1 MSRAGL
7 RIVDCLTSSLGLNIL
22 GVCFSFLLAISLYT
36 VHDRYRDGDRWLT
49 DLLIIFHSVNQTKE
63 LTSEPI
69 ISGGGLQYCLSHTTV
84 INDFS
89 EQFEPVPANSPVM
102 WERSISR
109 YSSACSHCGCWT
121 SKANR
126 SADLRPSRVQGNPCT
141 KQRHQAQFQRVSSQ
155 ICFCQFDKENVI
167 FPPYWVLLLSWHQGA
182 MNPPTP
188 SAGTAWALSYP
199 WHEPVRGLT
208 RTHGKKPRHHQHAR
222 SLPLFV

>member
-1 MSRAGL
+1 MLAAIMSTLLAYNIGLYSRKELDRQFSHELKILFIYFTSFYLLSRISIRRVSMSRAGL

-36 VHDRYRDGDRWLT
+36 VHDRYREGDRWLT

-109 YSSACSHCGCWT
+109 YSSACSHCGC
-121 SKANR
+121 
-126 SADLRPSRVQGNPCT
+126 
-141 KQRHQAQFQRVSSQ
+141 
-155 ICFCQFDKENVI
+155 
-167 FPPYWVLLLSWHQGA
+167 
-182 MNPPTP
+182 
-188 SAGTAWALSYP
+188 
-199 WHEPVRGLT
+199 
-208 RTHGKKPRHHQHAR
+208 
-222 SLPLFV
+222 

>member
-7 RIVDCLTSSLGLNIL
+7 RIVDGLTSSKYTGR
-22 GVCFSFLLAISLYT
+22 VFLLPSRHLIVYT

-109 YSSACSHCGCWT
+109 YSSACSHCGC
-121 SKANR
+121 
-126 SADLRPSRVQGNPCT
+126 
-141 KQRHQAQFQRVSSQ
+141 
-155 ICFCQFDKENVI
+155 
-167 FPPYWVLLLSWHQGA
+167 
-182 MNPPTP
+182 
-188 SAGTAWALSYP
+188 
-199 WHEPVRGLT
+199 
-208 RTHGKKPRHHQHAR
+208 
-222 SLPLFV
+222 